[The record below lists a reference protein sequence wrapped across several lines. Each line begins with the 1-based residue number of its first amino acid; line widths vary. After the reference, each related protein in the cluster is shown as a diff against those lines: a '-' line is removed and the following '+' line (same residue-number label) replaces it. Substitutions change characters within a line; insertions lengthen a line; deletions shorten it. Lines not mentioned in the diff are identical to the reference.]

1 MSVMYTPQLQL
12 IEKFLDLA
20 TARQSLLVSNIAN
33 VDTPGYRTQDM
44 DFHGEMVRA
53 LSQDSSSPV
62 IPTVR
67 DVPGLLSRPD
77 GNNVSVERESLL
89 LAQNQLRFE
98 VSVAFLKAEFHRLS
112 TAINGGATTS

>member
-1 MSVMYTPQLQL
+1 MSLMNTSQLTL

-20 TARQSLLVSNIAN
+20 TARQSMLVSNIAN

-53 LSQDSSSPV
+53 LSEDSDTPV
-62 IPTVR
+62 TPVPR

-77 GNNVSVERESLL
+77 GNNVSVDREGLL
-89 LAQNQLRFE
+89 LAEMQLKYQAAAQAMRSEFALLR
-98 VSVAFLKAEFHRLS
+98 SVIS
-112 TAINGGATTS
+112 NPT